1 MSLEAELQS
10 LVRENEGDLLSF
22 ARKLYEHGYR
32 QGLASRP
39 QDLAS
44 RPQDLASRPQDQSQP
59 EPPGLAAIAPPPTP
73 AQGPLFPSRPSLVD
87 GPDDADADSDSDEQA
102 DPGPEADATTC
113 DHRVRSSITLAGLQ
127 KKIERIFDLSRF
139 DIDVV
144 ICRRGDS
151 ERRRLKGTVKLKNYL
166 LEGE

>member
-1 MSLEAELQS
+1 MSLDAELQS

-39 QDLAS
+39 QD
-44 RPQDLASRPQDQSQP
+44 QP
-59 EPPGLAAIAPPPTP
+59 LREPPPGLAPIAPPPAVP
-73 AQGPLFPSRPSLVD
+73 QGPLFPSRPSLVN
-87 GPDDADADSDSDEQA
+87 GPDDADADCESDEQA

-127 KKIERIFDLSRF
+127 KKIERLFDLSRF

-166 LEGE
+166 LGGE

>member
-1 MSLEAELQS
+1 MNLDAELQG

-39 QDLAS
+39 HA
-44 RPQDLASRPQDQSQP
+44 QP
-59 EPPGLAAIAPPPTP
+59 EAPTP
-73 AQGPLFPSRPSLVD
+73 ATLEAAPPFPLPPPGPLFPSRPRLVESPDEDD
-87 GPDDADADSDSDEQA
+87 GESEESDTGA
-102 DPGPEADATTC
+102 KADATAC
-113 DHRVRSSITLAGLQ
+113 DHRVRGSITVAGLQ
-127 KKIERIFDLSRF
+127 RKIERLFDLSRF

-151 ERRRLKGTVKLKNYL
+151 ERRRLKATVKLGNYL
-166 LEGE
+166 LDGK

>member
-1 MSLEAELQS
+1 MNLDAELQG

-39 QDLAS
+39 QAQAE
-44 RPQDLASRPQDQSQP
+44 PEATNP
-59 EPPGLAAIAPPPTP
+59 EPILPIPIPP
-73 AQGPLFPSRPSLVD
+73 QGPLFPSRPRLVELTDEDD
-87 GPDDADADSDSDEQA
+87 GESEESDADSK
-102 DPGPEADATTC
+102 ADATTC
-113 DHRVRSSITLAGLQ
+113 DHRVRGSITVAGLQ
-127 KKIERIFDLSRF
+127 KKIERLFDLSRF

-151 ERRRLKGTVKLKNYL
+151 ERRRLKGAVKLGNYL
-166 LEGE
+166 LESK

>member
-1 MSLEAELQS
+1 MSLDAELQS
-10 LVRENEGDLLSF
+10 LVRENEGDLLAF

-39 QDLAS
+39 QDQAQ
-44 RPQDLASRPQDQSQP
+44 PQSTSPAPV
-59 EPPGLAAIAPPPTP
+59 APPS
-73 AQGPLFPSRPSLVD
+73 QGPLFPARTGVVER
-87 GPDDADADSDSDEQA
+87 PDDADEEVEAGEDSDASS
-102 DPGPEADATTC
+102 EAEVTTC
-113 DHRVRSSITLAGLQ
+113 DHRVRGSITVVGLQ
-127 KKIERIFDLSRF
+127 KKIERLFDLSRF

-166 LEGE
+166 LAGE